1 MRQPLEEET
10 LSFSIK
16 RFVVTLF
23 LLMAVSFS
31 LWWSISADLVSPVI
45 SLADS
50 LLDVLLPHS
59 FHELKQQGAD
69 GLVFST
75 WGEVGGQLVP
85 ARQAG
90 HYLAFQFNTQILS
103 FSLPFFCAL
112 TLAMPGAFQFGKLL
126 FGIAVLYIILLLGVV
141 VLSIKTLMIG
151 IGPVAFKEGVDTWF
165 LNINVIGLLYQFN
178 TLILPVLAPVLLWAA
193 QQKKILAVFINKS

>member
-1 MRQPLEEET
+1 MREHFEEA
-10 LSFSIK
+10 LSFSVK
-16 RFVVTLF
+16 RFVVSLF

-31 LWWSISADLVSPVI
+31 LWWAISAELVRPVI
-45 SLADS
+45 LSANYILEA
-50 LLDVLLPHS
+50 LLPYS

-69 GLVFST
+69 ALVFST

-126 FGIAVLYIILLLGVV
+126 FGIAILYIVLLLGVV
-141 VLSIKTLMIG
+141 VLSIKTLMVG
-151 IGPVAFKEGVDTWF
+151 IGPAAFKEGMDTWF
-165 LNINVIGLLYQFN
+165 LNINVVGLFYQFN
-178 TLILPVLAPVLLWAA
+178 TLILPVLVPVLLWAA
-193 QQKKILAVFINKS
+193 QHRRILAGFINKP